1 MEGREKHEDKVKAQ
15 ANTDTSQQRQ
25 KRVLEYTRITMT
37 RMNIHI
43 HTSHLSD
50 TCNAN
55 LMDANSSMTIP
66 RHHQQCF
73 HSAKAAATLC

>member
-15 ANTDTSQQRQ
+15 ANTDTSQQRR
-25 KRVLEYTRITMT
+25 KRVYTRITIT

-55 LMDANSSMTIP
+55 LMDANASMTIP
-66 RHHQQCF
+66 RPTMF
-73 HSAKAAATLC
+73 PLSEAAATLW